1 MTRAGV
7 FRKEGDL
14 KALTKILNRFTGSL
28 IFEAEVDGGT
38 ESIRLGLAAK
48 LAYKGEADLRGAD
61 LRGANLYGAD
71 LRGADLRE
79 ADLRGANLGE
89 ADLRG
94 ANLREADLREAD
106 LGEADLGGANLRGA
120 DLRGANLYG
129 ADLRGANLRGA
140 NLRGA
145 NLYGANLGGANLYRA
160 DLYEADL
167 READLRGANLYGAD
181 LYGADLRGANL
192 RGANLHGA
200 DLGGANLGED
210 VKLVG
215 DRPILQ
221 IGPIGSRSDYL
232 TAFFTDRG
240 IYLRTGCFFG
250 TLVEFR
256 ASLAKTHDGNTHA
269 TEYEAAL
276 HLILRHR
283 ELWKGEE
290 SPDCAPDET
299 EVSNV

>member
-1 MTRAGV
+1 M
-7 FRKEGDL
+7 

-48 LAYKGEADLRGAD
+48 LAYKGGAD
-61 LRGANLYGAD
+61 
-71 LRGADLRE
+71 
-79 ADLRGANLGE
+79 
-89 ADLRG
+89 
-94 ANLREADLREAD
+94 
-106 LGEADLGGANLRGA
+106 LRGA

-140 NLRGA
+140 NL
-145 NLYGANLGGANLYRA
+145 Y
-160 DLYEADL
+160 
-167 READLRGANLYGAD
+167 
-181 LYGADLRGANL
+181 
-192 RGANLHGA
+192 GA

>member
-1 MTRAGV
+1 M
-7 FRKEGDL
+7 

-129 ADLRGANLRGA
+129 ANLGGANLRGA

-145 NLYGANLGGANLYRA
+145 NLY
-160 DLYEADL
+160 
-167 READLRGANLYGAD
+167 
-181 LYGADLRGANL
+181 
-192 RGANLHGA
+192 
-200 DLGGANLGED
+200 GANLGED

>member
-1 MTRAGV
+1 M
-7 FRKEGDL
+7 

-48 LAYKGEADLRGAD
+48 LAYKGGADLRGAD
-61 LRGANLYGAD
+61 LRGANLY
-71 LRGADLRE
+71 
-79 ADLRGANLGE
+79 
-89 ADLRG
+89 
-94 ANLREADLREAD
+94 
-106 LGEADLGGANLRGA
+106 
-120 DLRGANLYG
+120 
-129 ADLRGANLRGA
+129 
-140 NLRGA
+140 
-145 NLYGANLGGANLYRA
+145 
-160 DLYEADL
+160 
-167 READLRGANLYGAD
+167 
-181 LYGADLRGANL
+181 
-192 RGANLHGA
+192 GA

>member
-48 LAYKGEADLRGAD
+48 RAYKGGAD
-61 LRGANLYGAD
+61 
-71 LRGADLRE
+71 
-79 ADLRGANLGE
+79 
-89 ADLRG
+89 
-94 ANLREADLREAD
+94 
-106 LGEADLGGANLRGA
+106 LRGA

-145 NLYGANLGGANLYRA
+145 DLYGANLGGANLYRA

-192 RGANLHGA
+192 RGANLYGA